1 MRVKIVDNSV
11 FFFFFKKNINLKLKK
26 QNANLQKKT
35 TQKLFWGSLSTLYF
49 LSFDFLS
56 KVIMYTF
63 IIII

>member
-1 MRVKIVDNSV
+1 MQIS
-11 FFFFFKKNINLKLKK
+11 KKKK
-26 QNANLQKKT
+26 

-63 IIII
+63 IIIII

>member
-1 MRVKIVDNSV
+1 MQISK
-11 FFFFFKKNINLKLKK
+11 
-26 QNANLQKKT
+26 KKT

-63 IIII
+63 IIIII

>member
-1 MRVKIVDNSV
+1 MRVKIVDNSG
-11 FFFFFKKNINLKLKK
+11 FFKKNINLKLKNK
-26 QNANLQKKT
+26 MQISKKKK

>member
-11 FFFFFKKNINLKLKK
+11 FFFLNINLKLKNK
-26 QNANLQKKT
+26 MQISKKKT